1 MRHCLQRLRCPI
13 AAAVVYPY
21 LFSRTTVN
29 KRFLWNLLASL
40 CVLLF
45 PFALSAQ
52 QHDPAMYQEL
62 HWRMIGPFRGG
73 RTVAISG
80 VPGQPNVFYMAP
92 NNGGVWKTTDFGH
105 TWNPIFDGQ
114 SKDDQPNDDH
124 RSGSIGA
131 LAVAPSN
138 PNTIYVGSGEGLRR
152 PDLSVGDGIYK
163 STDAGRTW
171 QHLGLRDAQQIGSI
185 LVDPKDANRVFVA
198 ALGHPYGPNAE
209 RGVYRSLDGGQT
221 WQKVLYKDDNTGAID
236 LVFDPRNSQV
246 IFAGMWASR
255 RPPWT
260 TDDSYDG
267 PGSGLY
273 KSIDGGN
280 NWRQI
285 TKGLPSE
292 AGKLGRIGLAVS
304 PSEPDRMYALV
315 DARKNGGV
323 YRSDDAG
330 ESWQLV
336 NTEDRVWGRGDDF
349 ACVRVD
355 PRNRDVIYVANTTTY
370 RSTDAGKTFTA
381 IKGAPG
387 GDDYHTIWINPEN
400 PDIIALGVDQGATIS
415 VNGGQTWSSW
425 YNQPTA
431 QFYHVITDNEFPYW
445 VYGGQQESG
454 SIATAS
460 RSDFGEITF
469 RDWTTVGAEE
479 YAYIAPDP
487 LHPNLIYGGKV
498 TVFDRNTGQTR
509 DVSPVVLRTGQ
520 YRFNRTA
527 PLIFSAA
534 DPHSLY
540 LGSNVLFATR
550 DGGNSWQI
558 VSPDLTREDPGSP
571 ATLGPFV
578 EADPAKG
585 KHRGVI
591 YSIAPSP
598 KDANL
603 IWAGTDD
610 GLIHVTRDGGKNWQ
624 NVTPPEL
631 TPWSKLAQMD
641 ASHSDTATAYAAVN
655 RFRLDDLHP
664 YIYRTHDGGKSW
676 QKIVSGLPDN
686 EPVNTVRED
695 PERKGLLFA
704 GTERSVYVSWDDGDH
719 WQSLKMNLPPTSIR
733 DLVVHHDDVVVGT
746 HGRSFWILDN
756 ITPMRQFSPEVADA
770 PAHLFA
776 PQLTYRVRRNNNTD
790 TPLPPEEPAGQNPP
804 DGAMID
810 YWLQTK
816 TAAPGAV
823 ILEIVDGSSGRV
835 VRHFSSADK
844 PEPVDAN
851 AKELNVPTYWVRPV
865 QTLSAAP
872 GMHRFIWDL
881 TYPAPDVLSHE
892 YPISAIYHDT
902 PRYPLGATVLPGQY
916 KLVLT
921 VGGKSY
927 TQPLDVRMDPR
938 VKTSPEDLRRQFELD
953 RKIADALHKDYAALQ
968 QVRSLRSQ
976 LKALATKIFTAGSP
990 STSLRAGSEGHRES
1004 RGPDA
1009 IKKTAAALEA
1019 KAAPIEGEEGGYGT
1033 RYLSTPEG
1041 RSLARLNGGLNALV
1055 SALDTADAAPTTQ
1068 QVTMFIEL
1076 ERALEEQLSAW
1087 GQLKSKDIPE
1097 LNEQLKK
1104 AGLPLIDLQKPVP
1117 GATDAA
1123 RTTSQDRDKDVE

>member
-1 MRHCLQRLRCPI
+1 M
-13 AAAVVYPY
+13 
-21 LFSRTTVN
+21 N
-29 KRFLWNLLASL
+29 KRFFWILLAAL
-40 CVLLF
+40 CAMLF
-45 PFALSAQ
+45 PLALSAQ
-52 QHDPAMYQEL
+52 PYDPAMYQEL
-62 HWRMIGPFRGG
+62 RWRMIGPFRGG

-92 NNGGVWKTTDFGH
+92 NNGGVWKTTDFGRS
-105 TWNPIFDGQ
+105 WNPIFDG
-114 SKDDQPNDDH
+114 QPNDDH

-152 PDLSVGDGIYK
+152 PDLSVGNGIYK

-171 QHLGLRDAQQIGSI
+171 QHLGQRDGALRDAQQIGSI

-209 RGVYRSLDGGQT
+209 RGVYRSVDGGET

-246 IFAGMWASR
+246 IFADMWASR

-260 TDDSYDG
+260 TGGSYDG

-273 KSIDGGN
+273 KSTDGGDH
-280 NWRQI
+280 WRQI
-285 TKGLPSE
+285 TKGLPTE
-292 AGKLGRIGLAVS
+292 ADKFGRIGLAVS
-304 PSEPDRMYALV
+304 QSEPDRMYALV
-315 DARKNGGV
+315 DARNSGGV

-336 NTEDRVWGRGDDF
+336 NTEDRVWERGDDF

-355 PRNRDVIYVANTTTY
+355 PRNKDVIYVANTSTY
-370 RSTDAGKTFTA
+370 RSDDAGKNFTA

-387 GDDYHTIWINPEN
+387 GDDYHTIWINPDN
-400 PDIIALGVDQGATIS
+400 PNIIAIALDQGATIS

-431 QFYHVITDNEFPYW
+431 QFYHVITDNQFPYW

-454 SIATAS
+454 SVGTAS

-479 YAYIAPDP
+479 YGYIAPDP

-534 DPHSLY
+534 DPHVLY

-550 DGGNSWQI
+550 DGGDTWQI

-571 ATLGPFV
+571 ETLGPFI
-578 EADPAKG
+578 EADPQEG

-591 YSIAPSP
+591 YSVAPSP

-610 GLIHVTRDGGKNWQ
+610 GLIHVTHDGGKNWQ
-624 NVTPPEL
+624 NVTPPDL
-631 TPWSKLAQMD
+631 TPWSKLAQID
-641 ASHSDTATAYAAVN
+641 ASHFDTPTAYAAVN

-704 GTERSVYVSWDDGDH
+704 GTERTVYVSWDDGGH
-719 WQSLKMNLPPTSIR
+719 WQSLQLNLPPTSIR
-733 DLVVHHDDVVVGT
+733 DLVVHNDDIVVGT

-756 ITPMRQFSPEVADA
+756 ITPLRQLSEQSTKGAFY
-770 PAHLFA
+770 FFK
-776 PQLTYRVRRNNNTD
+776 PQLTYRVRRNNTTD

-810 YWLQTK
+810 YWLK
-816 TAAPGAV
+816 DAAPAPV
-823 ILEIVDGSSGRV
+823 MIEITDESGNL
-835 VRHFSSADK
+835 VRRFFSIDK
-844 PEPVDAN
+844 PEPVNEKDF
-851 AKELNVPTYWVRPV
+851 NVPMYWVRPP
-865 QTLSAAP
+865 QTLSAAA

-881 TYPAPDVLSHE
+881 TYPAPEVLTRD
-892 YPISAIYHDT
+892 YPISAIYRDT
-902 PRYPLGATVLPGQY
+902 PLYPLGATVLPGKY
-916 KLVLT
+916 T
-921 VGGKSY
+921 VSFSNSGGKIVVK
-927 TQPLDVRMDPR
+927 QPLEIRMDPR
-938 VKTSPEDLRRQFELD
+938 VKTTAEDLHRQFELD
-953 RKIADALHKDYAALQ
+953 RKIADALHKDYEALQ
-968 QVRSLRSQ
+968 QVRGLRAQ
-976 LKALATKIFTAGSP
+976 LKVLAEHGP
-990 STSLRAGSEGHRES
+990 SKNAKLA
-1004 RGPDA
+1004 A
-1009 IKKTAAALEA
+1009 IAKTAAELEA
-1019 KAAPIEGEEGGYGT
+1019 KAAPIEGEEGDYAT

-1055 SALDTADAAPTTQ
+1055 SALDSADAAPTTQ
-1068 QVTMFIEL
+1068 QSAMFGEL
-1076 ERALEEQLSAW
+1076 TKALEEQLSAW
-1087 GQLKSKDIPE
+1087 ALLKSKDISE
-1097 LNEQLKK
+1097 LNEKLKK
-1104 AGLPLIDLQKPVP
+1104 AGLPLLDLQKPVP
-1117 GATDAA
+1117 GAADGVQ
-1123 RTTSQDRDKDVE
+1123 TTTQDKDRNEE

>member
-1 MRHCLQRLRCPI
+1 M
-13 AAAVVYPY
+13 
-21 LFSRTTVN
+21 N
-29 KRFLWNLLASL
+29 KRFFWILLASL
-40 CVLLF
+40 CILLF

-52 QHDPAMYQEL
+52 PYDPAMYQEL
-62 HWRMIGPFRGG
+62 RWRMIGPFRGG

-80 VPGQPNVFYMAP
+80 VPGQPNIFYMAP

-105 TWNPIFDGQ
+105 TWNPIFD
-114 SKDDQPNDDH
+114 DQPT
-124 RSGSIGA
+124 GSIGA

-138 PNTIYVGSGEGLRR
+138 PVTIYVGSGEGLRR

-171 QHLGLRDAQQIGSI
+171 QHLGQDGSGLRDAQQIASI
-185 LVDPKDANRVFVA
+185 IVDPKDPNRLFVA
-198 ALGHPYGPNAE
+198 AQGHPYGPNAE
-209 RGVYRSLDGGQT
+209 RGIFRSLDGGQT
-221 WQKVLYKDDNTGAID
+221 FQKVLYKDENVGGMD

-246 IFAGMWASR
+246 IFASMWASR

-260 TDDSYDG
+260 TGGGYTG

-273 KSIDGGN
+273 KSTDGGN
-280 NWRQI
+280 NWRQL
-285 TKGLPSE
+285 TRGLPGE
-292 AGKLGRIGLAVS
+292 AEGIGRIGPAVS
-304 PSEPDRMYALV
+304 PSDPDRMYAWV
-315 DARKNGGV
+315 NVEKTNAKKGSGI

-330 ESWQLV
+330 ESWQQV
-336 NTEDRVWGRGDDF
+336 NDEERIYGRGDDF
-349 ACVRVD
+349 GCVRVD
-355 PRNRDVIYVANTTTY
+355 PRNKDVIYVANTSTY
-370 RSTDAGKTFTA
+370 RSTDAGKNFTA

-387 GDDYHTIWINPEN
+387 GDDYHTIWINPEV
-400 PDIIALGVDQGATIS
+400 PDIIALALDQGATIS

-454 SIATAS
+454 SVGTAS
-460 RSDFGEITF
+460 RGDFGEITF
-469 RDWTTVGAEE
+469 RDWTTVGVEE
-479 YAYIAPDP
+479 YGYVAPDP

-534 DPHSLY
+534 DPHVLY

-550 DGGNSWQI
+550 DGGVSWQI
-558 VSPDLTREDPGSP
+558 ISPDLTRDLPSDDTGVP

-578 EADPAKG
+578 AADPAKG

-591 YSIAPSP
+591 YAIAPSP

-610 GLIHVTRDGGKNWQ
+610 GLIQVTRDGGKNWQ
-624 NVTPPEL
+624 NVTPSEL

-641 ASHSDTATAYAAVN
+641 ASHFDTSTAYAAVN

-704 GTERSVYVSWDDGDH
+704 GTERTVYVSWDDGDH
-719 WQSLKMNLPPTSIR
+719 WQSLKLNLPPTSIR

-756 ITPMRQFSPEVADA
+756 ITPLRQFNADIA
-770 PAHLFA
+770 NSLKAHLYA

-810 YWLQTK
+810 YWIGADDLGH
-816 TAAPGAV
+816 GAV
-823 ILEIVDGSSGRV
+823 SLEITQLGPYAVNHMVKHDPYEQVIRS
-835 VRHFSSADK
+835 FSDADK
-844 PEPVDAN
+844 VESIREKDF
-851 AKELNVPTYWVRPV
+851 NVPMYWVRPPR
-865 QTLSAAP
+865 TLSAAA
-872 GMHRFIWDL
+872 GMHRFVWDL
-881 TYPAPDVLSHE
+881 TYPAPEVLTRD

-902 PRYPLGATVLPGQY
+902 PLYPLGATVLPGKYQV
-916 KLVLT
+916 KLT
-921 VGGKSY
+921 VGSQVY
-927 TQPLDVRMDPR
+927 TQELEIRMDPR
-938 VKTSPEDLRRQFELD
+938 VKISPEDLRLHFELD
-953 RKIADALHKDYAALQ
+953 RKIADALHRDYEALQ
-968 QVRSLRSQ
+968 QVRSLRAQ
-976 LKALATKIFTAGSP
+976 LK
-990 STSLRAGSEGHRES
+990 SLSAHA
-1004 RGPDA
+1004 A
-1009 IKKTAAALEA
+1009 IAKAAAELEA
-1019 KAAPIEGEEGGYGT
+1019 KAAAIEGEEGGYGT

-1041 RSLARLNGGLNALV
+1041 RSLSRLNSGFGAVV
-1055 SALDTADAAPTTQ
+1055 SALDTADDAPTTQ
-1068 QVTMFIEL
+1068 QVAMFGEL
-1076 ERALEEQLSAW
+1076 DKALEEQLSAW
-1087 GQLKSKDIPE
+1087 AQLKSKDIPA
-1097 LNEQLKK
+1097 LNEELKK
-1104 AGLPLIDLQKPVP
+1104 AGQPPIDLQKPVP
-1117 GATDAA
+1117 SAADAA
-1123 RTTSQDRDKDVE
+1123 QTTSQDRDQNEE

>member
-1 MRHCLQRLRCPI
+1 M
-13 AAAVVYPY
+13 
-21 LFSRTTVN
+21 N
-29 KRFLWNLLASL
+29 KRLLWTSLAPLCLL
-40 CVLLF
+40 LL
-45 PFALSAQ
+45 PSALSAQ
-52 QHDPAMYQEL
+52 QYDPAMYQEL
-62 HWRMIGPFRGG
+62 HWRSIGPFRGG

-80 VPGQPNVFYMAP
+80 VAGQPSVFYMAP
-92 NNGGVWKTTDFGH
+92 NNGGVWKTTDFGRI
-105 TWNPIFDGQ
+105 WSPIFD
-114 SKDDQPNDDH
+114 DQAT
-124 RSGSIGA
+124 GSIGA

-152 PDLSVGDGIYK
+152 PDLSVGNGIYK

-171 QHLGLRDAQQIGSI
+171 QHLGLRDAQQIASI
-185 LVDPKDANRVFVA
+185 IVDPKDPNRLFVA
-198 ALGHPYGPNAE
+198 AQGHPYGPNPE
-209 RGVYRSLDGGQT
+209 RGVFRSLDGGQT
-221 WQKVLYKDDNTGAID
+221 WQKVLYKDENVGAMD

-246 IFAGMWASR
+246 ILASMWASR

-260 TDDSYDG
+260 TDGAYNG

-273 KSIDGGN
+273 KSTDGGN
-280 NWRQI
+280 TWRQL
-285 TKGLPSE
+285 TKGLPGAAE
-292 AGKLGRIGLAVS
+292 GIGRIGPAIS
-304 PSEPDRMYALV
+304 PSDPDRMYAWV
-315 DARKNGGV
+315 NTTTVNASKGSGI

-330 ESWQLV
+330 ETWQRV
-336 NTEDRVWGRGDDF
+336 NDEERVWGRGDDF
-349 ACVRVD
+349 GCVRVD
-355 PRNRDVIYVANTTTY
+355 PRNKDVIYVANTSTY
-370 RSTDAGKTFTA
+370 RSTDGGKNFTA

-387 GDDYHTIWINPEN
+387 GDDYHTIWINPEI
-400 PDIIALGVDQGATIS
+400 PDIIALADDQGATIT

-431 QFYHVITDNEFPYW
+431 QFYHVITDNQFPYW

-454 SIATAS
+454 SVGIAS

-469 RDWTTVGAEE
+469 RDWTTVGVEE
-479 YAYIAPDP
+479 YGYVAPDP
-487 LHPNLIYGGKV
+487 LHPNLIYGGKA

-534 DPHSLY
+534 DPHVLY

-558 VSPDLTREDPGSP
+558 VSPDLTRDLTNDDAGIP

-578 EADPAKG
+578 EDDPDKG

-598 KDANL
+598 KDASL

-610 GLIHVTRDGGKNWQ
+610 GLIHVTHDGGKNWQ

-631 TPWSKLAQMD
+631 TQWSKLAQMD
-641 ASHSDTATAYAAVN
+641 ASHFDTATAYAAVN

-664 YIYRTHDGGKSW
+664 YIYRTHDGGKTW
-676 QKIVSGLPDN
+676 LKIMNGLPDN

-756 ITPMRQFSPEVADA
+756 ITPLRQFNPKVAGA
-770 PAHLFA
+770 SAHLFA
-776 PQLTYRVRRNNNTD
+776 PQLTYRMRRNNYTD

-804 DGAMID
+804 NGAMID
-810 YWLQTK
+810 YWLK
-816 TAAPGAV
+816 DAASAPV
-823 ILEIVDGSSGRV
+823 IITIRDESGKVIRRLSST
-835 VRHFSSADK
+835 DK
-844 PEPVDAN
+844 PESVNPKDF
-851 AKELNVPTYWVRPV
+851 NVPMYWVRP
-865 QTLSAAP
+865 QRTLSAAK
-872 GMHRFIWDL
+872 GMHRFVWDL
-881 TYPAPDVLSHE
+881 TYPAPEVLTRD

-902 PRYPLGATVLPGQY
+902 PLYPQGATVLPG
-916 KLVLT
+916 KFT
-921 VGGKSY
+921 VTLETTSRGGAQAVAGMSA
-927 TQPLDVRMDPR
+927 QPLEIRMDPR
-938 VKTSPEDLRRQFELD
+938 VNTSPEDLRREFELD
-953 RKIADALHKDYAALQ
+953 QKIADALHRDYDALQ
-968 QVRSLRSQ
+968 QVRSLREQ
-976 LKALATKIFTAGSP
+976 LKALAGVQDT
-990 STSLRAGSEGHRES
+990 
-1004 RGPDA
+1004 
-1009 IKKTAAALEA
+1009 IKNAAAALEA
-1019 KAAPIEGEEGGYGT
+1019 KAAPIEGEEGDYRA

-1041 RSLARLNGGLNALV
+1041 RSLARLNSGLNTLL

-1068 QVTMFIEL
+1068 QVVMFGEL
-1076 ERALEEQLSAW
+1076 DKALEDQLSAW
-1087 GQLKSKDIPE
+1087 GQLKSKDIPAF
-1097 LNEQLKK
+1097 NEQLKK
-1104 AGLPLIDLQKPVP
+1104 SGLPAIDLQKSVP
-1117 GATDAA
+1117 RAVDSAATA
-1123 RTTSQDRDKDVE
+1123 SQDRDKDEE